1 MTHDVDKLLRDA
13 LRGVQAPPAGADDRE
28 RVRAAVMAA
37 AAAKQPA
44 PEDPR
49 PLGTPR
55 RRRLLSLAAAALVIT
70 AVVVGLLLFGAPGS
84 NGPEPVSAE
93 QALQRALQALSKGRT
108 FQADVTVRAT
118 GWADVATS
126 RRLTVDRFRL
136 AMRADGSYRLRLTGG
151 DRAGWWPR
159 VGPLAKLTV
168 YDARRG
174 VLVERSQQH
183 RWTEH
188 TNAPPGP
195 PERWAGLI
203 TQYDFSATARA
214 LQIAGAAR
222 LESATLEG
230 RPVWVII
237 CSQASRVPSPV
248 SNDYGVSFRITID
261 RQSHL
266 PLRYQ
271 TVDVGFLIIDVRYS
285 NVRVNEPLPDAVFR
299 AHPPAGTSMKRVDDG
314 FARVSAGDAA
324 ALSGYLPVFPASVP
338 RGYGSR
344 QVVVARRATTANGV
358 TEAARIFSLR
368 YTRGFDALTVTTRRP
383 ADPYAYLDDPFEPT
397 AYWTS
402 AHRSERQITSG
413 AFRGASAFV
422 VVAPQVTTP
431 HLWAMKDGVM
441 LTVAGSATE
450 AELLA
455 VANSLRVPGR

>member
-1 MTHDVDKLLRDA
+1 M
-13 LRGVQAPPAGADDRE
+13 
-28 RVRAAVMAA
+28 
-37 AAAKQPA
+37 
-44 PEDPR
+44 
-49 PLGTPR
+49 
-55 RRRLLSLAAAALVIT
+55 
-70 AVVVGLLLFGAPGS
+70 
-84 NGPEPVSAE
+84 
-93 QALQRALQALSKGRT
+93 
-108 FQADVTVRAT
+108 
-118 GWADVATS
+118 
-126 RRLTVDRFRL
+126 DRFRL

-314 FARVSAGDAA
+314 FVRVSAGDAA
-324 ALSGYLPVFPASVP
+324 TLSGYLPVFPASVP

-402 AHRSERQITSG
+402 AHRSEAQITSG

-441 LTVAGSATE
+441 LTVAGSATA

-455 VANSLRVPGR
+455 VANSLRVPDR